1 MDIKINKLSS
11 FIEGLKKPLI
21 IAGPCSAE
29 TNEQIISTAKEL
41 KKNSINIFRAGIWK
55 PRTRP
60 NSFEGVG
67 NIGLQWLNNVQKEV
81 GLKVM
86 TEVANAKHVEQV
98 LKHDIDMI
106 WIGARTTVN
115 PFAVQEIADALR
127 GVDIPVFIKNP
138 INPDMRLWLGA
149 IERLSNVGCESLVA
163 VHRGFFS
170 YGSKKYRNLPH
181 WQLPVELKRIIPN
194 IPIICDPSHIAGS
207 RDLIQSVSQKAID
220 LNFDGLMIE
229 THIDPDNALSD
240 KNQQITPSFLN
251 NLLSELVVRHK
262 SIDDKDFALSLEELR
277 TKIDTLDN
285 DLINTLM
292 NRMNIAELIGK
303 HKKENDVTI
312 LQPLRWKYI
321 LENRTSNG
329 IDSGLSKEFMTLLLR
344 AIHEESINIQTGVMN
359 NKKRK

>member
-11 FIEGLKKPLI
+11 YIKGFKKPLI

-29 TNEQIISTAKEL
+29 SNKQLLDTAYALQKT
-41 KKNSINIFRAGIWK
+41 KTSIFRAGIWK

-67 NIGLQWLNNVQKEV
+67 VKGLEWLNNVQKET

-98 LKHDIDMI
+98 LKSNIDML
-106 WIGARTTVN
+106 WVGARTTVN
-115 PFAVQEIADALR
+115 PFAVQEIAESLR

-138 INPDMRLWLGA
+138 INPDINLWLGA
-149 IERLSNVGCESLVA
+149 IERFANIGCEKLVA
-163 VHRGFFS
+163 IHRGFFS
-170 YGSKKYRNLPH
+170 YGSKKYRNMPQ
-181 WQLPVELKRIIPN
+181 WQLPVELKRILPN

-207 RDLIQSVSQKAID
+207 RGLIESVSQKAID

-229 THIDPDNALSD
+229 SHIDPDNALSD
-240 KNQQITPSFLN
+240 KGQQISPN
-251 NLLSELVVRHK
+251 ELGILVAKLVIRHNTI
-262 SIDDKDFALSLEELR
+262 SDKDFELSLEELR
-277 TKIDTLDN
+277 SQIDSLDN
-285 DLINTLM
+285 DLIATLM

-312 LQPLRWKYI
+312 LQPLRWEYI
-321 LENRTSNG
+321 LENRTFNG
-329 IDSGLSKEFMTLLLR
+329 LKSGLSKDFMTLLLR
-344 AIHEESINIQTGVMN
+344 AIHQESINIQTDIMN
-359 NKKRK
+359 NKNRK